1 VHASRRTRPASTTWA
16 SCLVNILTGAVI
28 AVCALSVYLN
38 LTGIPLIPQ
47 ENAWVPAESLPQ
59 LAQLELPSGSSRTEI
74 TVLPL
79 WLRALGVLNT
89 VLLAVMLV
97 LVFRTVHLLA
107 VRAAEGRP
115 FADDVVRR
123 LQRLPLW
130 LGALIIARLA
140 VDVVTIAALTRWFE
154 AVLEDTRQGGGLGTN
169 FPALSLT
176 MIVAAAVAAVLASAF
191 RRGREL
197 TEDTDGLV

>member
-1 VHASRRTRPASTTWA
+1 M
-16 SCLVNILTGAVI
+16 
-28 AVCALSVYLN
+28 
-38 LTGIPLIPQ
+38 
-47 ENAWVPAESLPQ
+47 
-59 LAQLELPSGSSRTEI
+59 
-74 TVLPL
+74 LPL

-97 LVFRTVHLLA
+97 LTLRTVHLLA
-107 VRAAEGRP
+107 VRAAQGRP

-130 LGALIIARLA
+130 LGALVVARLLL
-140 VDVVTIAALTRWFE
+140 DVLTISALTSWFDAQVARTE
-154 AVLEDTRQGGGLGTN
+154 QGGALGIDL
-169 FPALSLT
+169 PALSLT

-197 TEDTDGLV
+197 TEQTDGLV

>member
-1 VHASRRTRPASTTWA
+1 MPTPQSTRPASTTWA
-16 SCLVNILTGAVI
+16 VRLVNILTGAVI
-28 AVCALSVYLN
+28 AVCALSVYLY

-59 LAQLELPSGSSRTEI
+59 LLTLELPADSSRTEI

-79 WLRALGVLNT
+79 WLRALATANP
-89 VLLAVMLV
+89 VLLTVMLV
-97 LVFRTVHLLA
+97 LTFRTVHLLA

-130 LGALIIARLA
+130 LGVLIVARLLF
-140 VDVVTIAALTRWFE
+140 DVLTIAALSSWFE
-154 AVLEDTRQGGGLGTN
+154 TEVASTQQGGALGTN

-176 MIVAAAVAAVLASAF
+176 IIVAAAVGAILAIAF
-191 RRGREL
+191 RQGKEL
-197 TEDTDGLV
+197 TEQTDGLV